1 MQGHSGRKEKMK
13 KNKIKKIIALGL
25 AMALTTGV
33 MSACGGESGNDEQ
46 KGSGETVVI
55 AGSTSVQPLSEVMAE
70 EFMADNE
77 GTSVEVQGGG
87 SGQGIKSIQEG
98 IADIG
103 SLSREVKDEEKGSV
117 KEEYIIAM
125 DGVAVVVNTET
136 ETEDITIEELEKIYT
151 GEITNWKELGGKD
164 AEITVVSREEGSG
177 TRGAF
182 TEITGVLVKD
192 DEGNETDN
200 TTADALV
207 QPSTGS
213 VIKTVSST
221 PDSIGYVSLAAVSDE
236 VKALKVEGV
245 EASKDTVLDG
255 TYKISRPFV
264 YVTGNDI
271 SESAKAFIDFVLSD
285 KGQELVEENGFIPVQ

>member
-1 MQGHSGRKEKMK
+1 MK
-13 KNKIKKIIALGL
+13 KNKIKKIIVLGL

-46 KGSGETVVI
+46 KSSGETVVI

>member
-46 KGSGETVVI
+46 KSSGETVVI

-87 SGQGIKSIQEG
+87 SGQGIKSIEEG

-271 SESAKAFIDFVLSD
+271 SESAKAMKAFADSD
-285 KGQELVEENGFIPVQ
+285 MSLPVI

>member
-1 MQGHSGRKEKMK
+1 MK

-46 KGSGETVVI
+46 KSSGETVVI

-87 SGQGIKSIQEG
+87 SGQGIKSIEEG

>member
-46 KGSGETVVI
+46 KSSGETVVI

-70 EFMADNE
+70 EFMTDNE

-245 EASKDTVLDG
+245 EPSKDTVLDG

>member
-1 MQGHSGRKEKMK
+1 MK
-13 KNKIKKIIALGL
+13 KNKIKKIIVLGL

-46 KGSGETVVI
+46 KSSGETVVI

-70 EFMADNE
+70 EFMTDNE

-245 EASKDTVLDG
+245 EPSKDTVLDG

>member
-1 MQGHSGRKEKMK
+1 MK

>member
-33 MSACGGESGNDEQ
+33 MSACGGESGSDEQ
-46 KGSGETVVI
+46 KSSGETVVI

-87 SGQGIKSIQEG
+87 SGQGIKAIEEG

-136 ETEDITIEELEKIYT
+136 ETEDITIEELEKVYT

-221 PDSIGYVSLAAVSDE
+221 PDSIGYVSLAAVNDE

-245 EASKDTVLDG
+245 EPLKDTVLDG

-264 YVTGNDI
+264 YVTGKSI
-271 SESAKAFIDFVLSD
+271 SDSAKAFIDFVLSD
-285 KGQELVEENGFIPVQ
+285 KGQKLVEENGFIPVQ

>member
-1 MQGHSGRKEKMK
+1 MK
-13 KNKIKKIIALGL
+13 KNKIKKIIVLGL

-46 KGSGETVVI
+46 KSSGETVVI

-164 AEITVVSREEGSG
+164 GEITVVSREEGSG

-245 EASKDTVLDG
+245 EPSKDTVLDG

>member
-46 KGSGETVVI
+46 KSSGETVVI